1 MKREEQSSQTQTD
14 KTVIKLLQGR
24 DGRDGAQGIKG
35 DVGER
40 GEKGDQ
46 GKTGQKGEPA
56 GGVAYVRWGHDS
68 CPTNTGAQLVY
79 SGRAG
84 GSLWSTSGGG
94 SNPQCLPLDPNI
106 IQVNNQIHKFMEQNM
121 NKLILLKQVL
131 MILMFPVQY
140 VMYLQGYTLYDAC

>member
-1 MKREEQSSQTQTD
+1 MRQLITSLIMKREEQSTQTQTD

-35 DVGER
+35 DVGEC

-68 CPTNTGAQLVY
+68 WPNSTGAQLVY
-79 SGRAG
+79 IFWKS
-84 GSLWSTSGGG
+84 WW
-94 SNPQCLPLDPNI
+94 I
-106 IQVNNQIHKFMEQNM
+106 
-121 NKLILLKQVL
+121 
-131 MILMFPVQY
+131 
-140 VMYLQGYTLYDAC
+140 TLVKEWRW